1 MAIVYTITHIL
12 PLPRGFRMNW
22 LQAIDDDVAAKMDA
36 AAQAEGLTRRRWV
49 ARLIERELAA
59 RPTLPTPPKRHRGEQ
74 RFLKTRIDA
83 PVMDAIDVVA
93 NSAGMKRNQWVK
105 NLLAS
110 QVFDKDGEIVL
121 SPILAKKMG
130 DGVGQLL
137 AIGRNINQA
146 VHAINSAVMP
156 DSGMNL
162 VQCANHLLAMRDD
175 LEEAMRADRMQL
187 LEMANAER
195 KYWRGRSNDA

>member
-1 MAIVYTITHIL
+1 MRLTFSVNDET
-12 PLPRGFRMNW
+12 G
-22 LQAIDDDVAAKMDA
+22 AAADA
-36 AAQAEGLTRRRWV
+36 AAQAERLTRSRWV
-49 ARLIERELAA
+49 ARLIERELEA
-59 RPTLPTPPKRHRGEQ
+59 RPAPAKPPKRHRGETVK
-74 RFLKTRIDA
+74 LHLRIDA
-83 PVMDAIDVVA
+83 PVMDAIDVAA
-93 NSAGMKRNQWVK
+93 NSAGMTRNQWVK
-105 NLLAS
+105 NVLAS
-110 QVFDKDGEIVL
+110 RVFSKDGEIVL

-162 VQCANHLLAMRDD
+162 VQCANHLMAMRDD
-175 LEEAMRADRMQL
+175 LEEAMTADRILL

-195 KYWRGRSNDA
+195 KYWRGTDADIDP

>member
-1 MAIVYTITHIL
+1 MK
-12 PLPRGFRMNW
+12 W
-22 LQAIDDDVAAKMDA
+22 LQAIDENVAAKMDA
-36 AAQAEGLTRRRWV
+36 VAHAEGLTRSRWV

-59 RPTLPTPPKRHRGEQ
+59 RPAPPTPPKRHRGETVK
-74 RFLKTRIDA
+74 LHLRIDA
-83 PVMDAIDVVA
+83 PVMDAIDIAA

-105 NLLAS
+105 NVLAS
-110 QVFDKDGEIVL
+110 RVFSKDGEIVL
-121 SPILAKKMG
+121 SPILRQKLT
-130 DGVGQLL
+130 DQRGQLL

-175 LEEAMRADRMQL
+175 LDEAMTADRIVL
-187 LEMANAER
+187 LEMANVER
-195 KYWRGRSNDA
+195 KYWRGGRSDA

>member
-1 MAIVYTITHIL
+1 MRLTFSINSETGT
-12 PLPRGFRMNW
+12 
-22 LQAIDDDVAAKMDA
+22 AADA
-36 AAQAEGLTRRRWV
+36 AAQAEGLTRSRWV

-59 RPTLPTPPKRHRGEQ
+59 RPAPPTPAKRHRGETVK
-74 RFLKTRIDA
+74 LHLRIDA
-83 PVMDAIDVVA
+83 PVMDAIDIAA

-105 NLLAS
+105 NVLTS
-110 QVFDKDGEIVL
+110 QVFSKDGEIVL
-121 SPILAKKMG
+121 SPILRQKLT
-130 DGVGQLL
+130 DQRGQLL

-175 LEEAMRADRMQL
+175 LDEAMTADRILL

-195 KYWRGRSNDA
+195 RYWRGGSSDA

>member
-1 MAIVYTITHIL
+1 MK
-12 PLPRGFRMNW
+12 W
-22 LQAIDDDVAAKMDA
+22 LQAIDDDVAAKMNA
-36 AAQAEGLTRRRWV
+36 AAQTEGLTRSRWV
-49 ARLIERELAA
+49 ARLIERELDS
-59 RPTLPTPPKRHRGEQ
+59 RPAPPTPPKRHRGEQ
-74 RFLKTRIDA
+74 KFLKLRIDA

-93 NSAGMKRNQWVK
+93 NSAGMTRNQWVK
-105 NLLAS
+105 NVLAS
-110 QVFDKDGEIVL
+110 RVFNKDGEIVL

-175 LEEAMRADRMQL
+175 LEEAMTADRLLL

-195 KYWRGRSNDA
+195 RYWRGGSSDA